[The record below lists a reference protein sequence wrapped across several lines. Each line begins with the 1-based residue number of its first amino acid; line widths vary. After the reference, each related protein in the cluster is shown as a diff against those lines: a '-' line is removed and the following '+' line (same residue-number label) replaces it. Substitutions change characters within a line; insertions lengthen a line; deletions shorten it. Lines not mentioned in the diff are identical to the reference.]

1 MPSRYVDPLRRDEGQ
16 DFCLDM
22 TDMAALKVD
31 VIKQGRVEPGHASSQ
46 QCAQQKGE
54 PGEQALGI
62 TC

>member
-31 VIKQGRVEPGHASSQ
+31 VIKQGRVNQ
-46 QCAQQKGE
+46 VM
-54 PGEQALGI
+54 QAANNVHNRKANQVSKL
-62 TC
+62 